1 MSMISRYKR
10 PGGFVQL
17 LSLIETST
25 AAKKEKF
32 LEIVRSESESWANA
46 IEQRVL
52 TIPADEGYGSKGFPA
67 WGIPGGAT
75 LQFTLECLKIA

>member
-1 MSMISRYKR
+1 MKV
-10 PGGFVQL
+10 G
-17 LSLIETST
+17 
-25 AAKKEKF
+25 
-32 LEIVRSESESWANA
+32 
-46 IEQRVL
+46 EQRVL